1 MINVS
6 NNFFGK
12 ELFAMLQE
20 YCRIN
25 EFVIQKAGEK
35 EFCVLPTPEQII
47 PLLEIPNHSII
58 LTFIRK
64 AYKGFDDEL
73 RIHCDHIIQ
82 GEKSALASVLYI
94 NNPEGVTPNG
104 TSFWKHQKYGLEAP
118 DDLTDSEFDRLITE
132 DANDEGKWER
142 LDYISSVPNRMLT
155 YSSNLFH
162 SKFPKEITEGERVVC
177 VVFYKKNQ

>member
-1 MINVS
+1 MVNIS

-20 YCRIN
+20 YCRVNKFQI
-25 EFVIQKAGEK
+25 IKAGTK
-35 EFCVLPTPEQII
+35 EFCTLPTPPQII

-64 AYKGFDDEL
+64 AYKGFDSDL
-73 RIHCDHIIQ
+73 RIHCDHYIQ

-94 NNPEGVTPNG
+94 NEPEGVTPNG
-104 TSFWKHQKYGLEAP
+104 TAFWKHEKYGLQAP
-118 DDLTDSEFDRLITE
+118 EDLSDTEFDRLITE
-132 DANDEGKWER
+132 DANDESKWER
-142 LDYISSVPNRMLT
+142 LDYISAVPNRMVT

-162 SKFPKEITEGERVVC
+162 SKYPKEIEEGQRTVLVI
-177 VVFYKKNQ
+177 FYKKD